1 MLVACDKIPILDK
14 VIDGLYVGDV
24 VAANNL
30 AILKEKDINILIS
43 MVPISNHFENI
54 EYHSFLINDNRNEN
68 ISIYF
73 EEINTIIFSNYAFG
87 NSHFSHFSQ
96 SSLIEKNGKSENFQ
110 KCASNKHKN
119 ILVHCENGVS
129 RSVTVIL
136 AYLLKNNYT
145 LKEALTQIKTNRTST
160 FTRPNSGFARQLL
173 KYEKEIFGI
182 NSISLLE
189 ILG

>member
-14 VIDGLYVGDV
+14 VIDGLYVGDA

-73 EEINTIIFSNYAFG
+73 EEINRIIY
-87 NSHFSHFSQ
+87 
-96 SSLIEKNGKSENFQ
+96 
-110 KCASNKHKN
+110 SNKHKN

-129 RSVTVIL
+129 RSVTIVL

-145 LKEALTQIKTNRTST
+145 LKEALIQIKTNRTST

-173 KYEKEIFGI
+173 KYEKEILGT
-182 NSISLLE
+182 NSISLSE
-189 ILG
+189 IL